1 MAHAV
6 AGRDGPLYLG
16 KGNHL
21 LELDA
26 STWAPDHSWEVEER
40 ITGLQTSNDGGRLYV
55 GLKDRIVILDTATG
69 ARLGVVDPVGL
80 ETIDQLGTSTRSLDE
95 ERTATECAC

>member
-1 MAHAV
+1 V
-6 AGRDGPLYLG
+6 AGRDGTLYLG
-16 KGNHL
+16 RGNGL

-26 STWAPDHSWEVEER
+26 STWTPGRSWELEER
-40 ITGLQTSNDGGRLYV
+40 ITGLQTSNDVGRLYV

-80 ETIDQLGTSTRSLDE
+80 EAIDQLGTSTRSLDE
-95 ERTATECAC
+95 ERTANECAC